1 MSQRLNYNKKI
12 LELIESM
19 MDTFPDLRF
28 NQILSNLNINKSLI
42 ENNMVIGVQ
51 DNYYEES
58 KNTYLEAKKSY
69 DKIIEDYLKVV
80 GDYNKWNK
88 NLL

>member
-80 GDYNKWNK
+80 GDYNK
-88 NLL
+88 